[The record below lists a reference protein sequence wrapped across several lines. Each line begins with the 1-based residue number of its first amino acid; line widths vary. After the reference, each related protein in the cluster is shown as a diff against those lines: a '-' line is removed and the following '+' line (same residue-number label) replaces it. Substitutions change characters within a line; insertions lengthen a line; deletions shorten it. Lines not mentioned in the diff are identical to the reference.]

1 MRLGS
6 TALATER
13 VERRLAA
20 ALAADVAGYSPL
32 VGADEEGAL
41 ARLKA
46 NRRELIDRKISEHR
60 GRIDA
65 VGHRTRSTSTG
76 EVAGNV
82 SIVKLENTPVT
93 CVSL

>member
-20 ALAADVAGYSPL
+20 TLAPNVAGYSPL
-32 VGADEEGAL
+32 VGADEEEAL

-46 NRRELIDRKISEHR
+46 NRRELIDPKISEHR
-60 GRIDA
+60 GRIGA
-65 VGHRTRSTSTG
+65 MGHRTRSTSTG
-76 EVAGNV
+76 EVAANV
-82 SIVKLENTPVT
+82 SIVKLDTPVT
-93 CVSL
+93 CVSV

>member
-20 ALAADVAGYSPL
+20 TLAPNVAGYSPL
-32 VGADEEGAL
+32 VGADEEEAL

-46 NRRELIDRKISEHR
+46 NRRELIDPKISEHR
-60 GRIDA
+60 GRIGA
-65 VGHRTRSTSTG
+65 MGHRTRSTSTG

-93 CVSL
+93 CISV